1 MSHPPKPLASGD
13 PSALFAAQGAFAADL
28 ATFQAMAPTCASY
41 EMEDVLQAFAP
52 AHLLGFAY
60 SISHGLDSIQVSL
73 LHKSGWD
80 QMAAMDGGNVWKLLA
95 DLAGICL
102 GDGTATPPEPVLAV
116 APVAEPGSIERLP
129 PGKTMQAPPAVTT
142 EPTEPAEPDEFG
154 DDVDA
159 IGPGTPNG
167 PTNQEDRAPL
177 NESDRETCLAMIRA
191 LTPNQRKQFTVAFRS
206 HFNIGRESKT
216 IASHIVHFQHQRFIQ
231 LFVDELELNG
241 AAA

>member
-1 MSHPPKPLASGD
+1 MSHLPKPLASGD
-13 PSALFAAQGAFAADL
+13 PSALFAAQGAFATDL

-80 QMAAMDGGNVWKLLA
+80 QMAAMDEGNAWELLA
-95 DLAGICL
+95 GLAGIRL
-102 GDGTATPPEPVLAV
+102 GDGTATLLELVPA
-116 APVAEPGSIERLP
+116 VAEPGSIERLP
-129 PGKTMQAPPAVTT
+129 AGKTMQAPPAAAT
-142 EPTEPAEPDEFG
+142 TEPAEPDEFG

-191 LTPNQRKQFTVAFRS
+191 LSPNQRKEFTVAFRS

-216 IASHIVHFQHQRFIQ
+216 ISSHIVQVQHQRFIQ